1 MSRSTQSNPK
11 ERDFSLVNIGQLV
24 TNNSSLG
31 TGELGVIENA
41 AITVVAGKV
50 TWVGA
55 SSAVDSSLPKVDAQG
70 RSVLP
75 GFVDSHSHII
85 FGGDR
90 SQEFAARMAGVPYSA
105 GGIKVTMAATRA
117 SSSEDLKANAQSLIT
132 EMYEAGTTTVEIKSG
147 YGLDVETEKR
157 SVQVAAQLTDEVTY
171 LGAHVVAPEF
181 ANDPDAYVD
190 LVTGEMLN
198 ACAEYSKWIDVFCDR
213 GAFTGQ
219 QTKKILEAGISK
231 GLLPRVHLNQL
242 EQGDH
247 IQMAVDLDCAS
258 ADHLTYLT
266 DQDIQ
271 TLARSQ
277 TVAGLVP
284 ACDFSTRAPHYPR
297 GRDLL
302 DAGVSVSLSP
312 DCNPGS
318 SYTTNMPFSIA
329 LAVREMH
336 LTVDE
341 TIYAA
346 TMGGAKAL
354 RRNDVGHLSVGANAD
369 LVLLTAKNYI
379 HLAYRPGVPLVQKVW
394 KNGTLMFTKGDQG

>member
-50 TWVGA
+50 NWVGA

>member
-341 TIYAA
+341 AIYAA

>member
-341 TIYAA
+341 TIYAE

>member
-1 MSRSTQSNPK
+1 
-11 ERDFSLVNIGQLV
+11 
-24 TNNSSLG
+24 
-31 TGELGVIENA
+31 
-41 AITVVAGKV
+41 
-50 TWVGA
+50 
-55 SSAVDSSLPKVDAQG
+55 
-70 RSVLP
+70 
-75 GFVDSHSHII
+75 
-85 FGGDR
+85 
-90 SQEFAARMAGVPYSA
+90 
-105 GGIKVTMAATRA
+105 
-117 SSSEDLKANAQSLIT
+117 
-132 EMYEAGTTTVEIKSG
+132 
-147 YGLDVETEKR
+147 
-157 SVQVAAQLTDEVTY
+157 
-171 LGAHVVAPEF
+171 
-181 ANDPDAYVD
+181 
-190 LVTGEMLN
+190 
-198 ACAEYSKWIDVFCDR
+198 
-213 GAFTGQ
+213 
-219 QTKKILEAGISK
+219 
-231 GLLPRVHLNQL
+231 
-242 EQGDH
+242 
-247 IQMAVDLDCAS
+247 MAVDLDCAS

-341 TIYAA
+341 AIYAA

-369 LVLLTAKNYI
+369 LVLLTATNYI

>member
-1 MSRSTQSNPK
+1 MSRSPQGNPK

-50 TWVGA
+50 NWVGA

-341 TIYAA
+341 AIYAA

>member
-1 MSRSTQSNPK
+1 MSKSPQSNPK

-31 TGELGVIENA
+31 TGELGLIENA

-55 SSAVDSSLPKVDAQG
+55 SSDVDSSLPKVDAQG

-117 SSSEDLKANAQSLIT
+117 ASSEDLKANAQSLIT

-190 LVTGEMLN
+190 LVAGEMLN

-213 GAFTGQ
+213 GAFTGP

-242 EQGDH
+242 DQGDH

-341 TIYAA
+341 AIYAA

-369 LVLLTAKNYI
+369 LVLLTATNYI

>member
-1 MSRSTQSNPK
+1 MSNSTKSNSVK
-11 ERDFSLVNIGQLV
+11 GDFSLINIGQLV
-24 TNNSSLG
+24 TNDSSIG
-31 TGELGVIENA
+31 SGELGLLENA

-50 TWVGA
+50 AWVGE
-55 SSAVDSSLPKVDAQG
+55 SAQADQSLPKVDAHG
-70 RSVLP
+70 RSVIP

-90 SQEFAARMAGVPYSA
+90 SEEFAARMAGTPYSA
-105 GGIKVTMAATRA
+105 GGIKVTMAATRQA
-117 SSSEDLKANAQSLIT
+117 TNAQLKANAQALIN
-132 EMYEAGTTTVEIKSG
+132 EMYESGTTSVEIKSG
-147 YGLDVETEKR
+147 YGLDVESERR
-157 SVQVAAQLTDEVTY
+157 SIEVAAELTDDVTF

-181 ANDPDAYVD
+181 ANDPDGYVA
-190 LVTGEMLN
+190 LVAGEMLDT
-198 ACAEYSKWIDVFCDR
+198 CAPLAKWIDVFCDQ
-213 GAFTGQ
+213 GAFTGE
-219 QTKKILEAGISK
+219 QTRRILVAGISK

-242 EQGDH
+242 AQGDQ
-247 IQMAVDLDCAS
+247 INLAIELDCAS

-266 DQDIQ
+266 DDDINA
-271 TLARSQ
+271 LAKSN

-284 ACDFSTRAPHYPR
+284 ACDFSTRSPHYPR

-302 DAGVSVSLSP
+302 DAGATVALSP

-336 LTVDE
+336 MTVAE
-341 TIYAA
+341 SLYAA

-369 LVLLTAKNYI
+369 LVLLNAPSYI
-379 HLAYRPGVPLVQKVW
+379 HLAYRPGVPLIQTTW
-394 KNGTLMFTKGDQG
+394 KNGQVMFTKGELA

>member
-1 MSRSTQSNPK
+1 MSRSPQGNPK

-341 TIYAA
+341 AIYAA

>member
-50 TWVGA
+50 NWVGA

-341 TIYAA
+341 AIYAA

>member
-50 TWVGA
+50 NWVGA

-341 TIYAA
+341 AIYAA

-369 LVLLTAKNYI
+369 LVLVTAKNYI

>member
-50 TWVGA
+50 NWVGA

-105 GGIKVTMAATRA
+105 GGIKVTMAATRE
-117 SSSEDLKANAQSLIT
+117 SSSDDLKANAQSLIT

-147 YGLDVETEKR
+147 YGLDIETEKR

-181 ANDPDAYVD
+181 SNDPDAYVD
-190 LVTGEMLN
+190 LVAGEMLN

-341 TIYAA
+341 AIYAA

>member
-1 MSRSTQSNPK
+1 MSRSPQSNPN

-341 TIYAA
+341 AIYAA